1 MYRPVQLVSRPAERA
16 LKRVYVEITNICNL
30 RCSFCPGTRREKR
43 YLPPE
48 EFRVLAE
55 RLRPYTA
62 YLYLHVMGEPL
73 LHPQLE
79 ELLHISWE
87 MGFKICLTT
96 NGVLLPDRQALLLS
110 GPPLHKVSVSLH
122 SMEGNGAG
130 ELGGYLSGAW
140 EYAVQAARRGTI
152 CALRLWNIGGADRR
166 NGEILDFLAEKL
178 GERPLSL
185 PQPRKGS
192 WKLGERLYLEQAE
205 KFEWPDLARPEGRRQ
220 GPGSAWAC
228 GTRRRCCATAPWS
241 PAVWTTRG
249 TSLWGIFWS
258 RILRKFWTARGP
270 EPSMTASPRAG
281 PARNCAAGADLP
293 SGLRR
298 RRRVCRSSR
307 KN

>member
-55 RLRPYTA
+55 RLRPYA
-62 YLYLHVMGEPL
+62 SYLYLHVMGEPL
-73 LHPQLE
+73 LHPQLG

-122 SMEGNGAG
+122 CMEGNGAG
-130 ELGGYLSGAW
+130 ELNGYLRGAW
-140 EYAVQAARRGTI
+140 EYAVQASRRGTI

-178 GERPLSL
+178 GAHPLSL

-205 KFEWPDLARPEGRRQ
+205 KFEWPDLGRPEGPVRFCLGLRDQ
-220 GPGSAWAC
+220 AAVLC
-228 GTRRRCCATAPWS
+228 DGTVVPCCLDHEGDIPLGNLLEQDFAE
-241 PAVWTTRG
+241 
-249 TSLWGIFWS
+249 
-258 RILRKFWTARGP
+258 ILD
-270 EPSMTASPRAG
+270 SPRARAVYDG
-281 PARNCAAGADLP
+281 FSQGKP
-293 SGLRR
+293 SEELCRR
-298 RRRVCRSSR
+298 CGFAQRFA
-307 KN
+307 

>member
-178 GERPLSL
+178 GECPLSL

-205 KFEWPDLARPEGRRQ
+205 KFEWPDLARPEGPVRFCLGLRDQAAVLCDGAVVPCCLDHEGDIPLGNLFRQ
-220 GPGSAWAC
+220 ELEEILAGPRARALYDGFSMGKPPEALC
-228 GTRRRCCATAPWS
+228 RRCGFAT
-241 PAVWTTRG
+241 RFG
-249 TSLWGIFWS
+249 
-258 RILRKFWTARGP
+258 
-270 EPSMTASPRAG
+270 
-281 PARNCAAGADLP
+281 
-293 SGLRR
+293 
-298 RRRVCRSSR
+298 
-307 KN
+307 